1 MFLVKKISVVIVVLI
16 CFLACSQESFIK
28 LQKKAQEQ
36 ENDGSKRPSYVDSDY
51 EVFSETIFL
60 QNMVYQPIEERNAFF
75 QLTKDGDDSFNPETS
90 VILLNEPSD
99 NNEKN
104 PPLYQNDPN
113 NNANNEK
120 NPPLYQ
126 NDPNNNANNEKNPP
140 LYQNDPNNN
149 ANNEKS
155 PFLYKPKRKA
165 KNPKLIEY
173 SQQDFYPLKNGDIM
187 MSKEGDQWLIEIKS
201 KALKRFLKD
210 QNDKDRQI
218 QTFTFNDTK
227 TQIAQFK
234 GKISSYVYTTNDS
247 DLSLRPFYESFLL
260 EKKSDDLYMVDKALD
275 AIEVS
280 KCQMVLKKHS
290 TDKLDSQHKAISIDL
305 DFKKERFKSDT
316 ELFLECQ
323 S

>member
-1 MFLVKKISVVIVVLI
+1 MFLVKKIGVVVVVLI
-16 CFLACSQESFIK
+16 GFLACSQERFIQ

-60 QNMVYQPIEERNAFF
+60 QNMVHQPIKERDAFA
-75 QLTKDGDDSFNPETS
+75 QLTKDEDDSFNPETS

-99 NNEKN
+99 NDTKN
-104 PPLYQNDPN
+104 PPLNQNESN
-113 NNANNEK
+113 NNA
-120 NPPLYQ
+120 
-126 NDPNNNANNEKNPP
+126 ANNDTKN
-140 LYQNDPNNN
+140 
-149 ANNEKS
+149 
-155 PFLYKPKRKA
+155 PFLYKPKRKT
-165 KNPKLIEY
+165 KDPKLIEY
-173 SQQDFYPLKNGDIM
+173 SQQNFYPLKDGDIV

-201 KALKRFLKD
+201 KALKRFLRD

-234 GKISSYVYTTNDS
+234 GKISSYVYTTNNS
-247 DLSLRPFYESFLL
+247 NLSLRPFYESFLL
-260 EKKSDDLYMVDKALD
+260 EKKSDDLYTIGADKALD
-275 AIEVS
+275 AIEIH

>member
-1 MFLVKKISVVIVVLI
+1 MFLVKKIGVVVVVLI
-16 CFLACSQESFIK
+16 GFLACSQERFIQ

-60 QNMVYQPIEERNAFF
+60 QNMVYQPIKERDAFV
-75 QLTKDGDDSFNPETS
+75 QPTKDGDDFFSPETS
-90 VILLNEPSD
+90 VILLDEPSD
-99 NNEKN
+99 NDTKS
-104 PPLYQNDPN
+104 PPLNQNEPN
-113 NNANNEK
+113 NNTANNDTK
-120 NPPLYQ
+120 N
-126 NDPNNNANNEKNPP
+126 
-140 LYQNDPNNN
+140 
-149 ANNEKS
+149 
-155 PFLYKPKRKA
+155 PFLYKPKRKT
-165 KNPKLIEY
+165 KDPKLIEY
-173 SQQDFYPLKNGDIM
+173 SQQNFYPLKDGDIV

-234 GKISSYVYTTNDS
+234 GKISSYVYTTNNS
-247 DLSLRPFYESFLL
+247 NLSLRPFYESFLL
-260 EKKSDDLYMVDKALD
+260 EKKSDDLYTIGDKALD
-275 AIEVS
+275 AIEIH

>member
-1 MFLVKKISVVIVVLI
+1 MFLVKKIGVVIAVLM
-16 CFLACSQESFIK
+16 CFLACSQERFIQ

-60 QNMVYQPIEERNAFF
+60 KNMVYQPIEKRDSFA
-75 QLTKDGDDSFNPETS
+75 QLTKDEDNSFNPETS

-99 NNEKN
+99 NDTKN
-104 PPLYQNDPN
+104 PPLYQNESN
-113 NNANNEK
+113 NNTANNDTK
-120 NPPLYQ
+120 N
-126 NDPNNNANNEKNPP
+126 
-140 LYQNDPNNN
+140 
-149 ANNEKS
+149 

-173 SQQDFYPLKNGDIM
+173 SQQNFYPLKNGDIV
-187 MSKEGDQWLIEIKS
+187 MSKEGDQWLVEIKS

-234 GKISSYVYTTNDS
+234 GKISSYVYTTTNS

-260 EKKSDDLYMVDKALD
+260 EKKSDDLYTIGAIGDKALD
-275 AIEVS
+275 AIEIS

-305 DFKKERFKSDT
+305 DFKKERFKSDI

-323 S
+323 N

>member
-1 MFLVKKISVVIVVLI
+1 MFLVKKIGVVIMILV

-28 LQKKAQEQ
+28 MQKKAQEQ

-75 QLTKDGDDSFNPETS
+75 QLTKDEDNSFNPENS

-104 PPLYQNDPN
+104 PPSYPNDPN
-113 NNANNEK
+113 NN
-120 NPPLYQ
+120 
-126 NDPNNNANNEKNPP
+126 DNNANNSQKN
-140 LYQNDPNNN
+140 
-149 ANNEKS
+149 
-155 PFLYKPKRKA
+155 PFLYKPKRKT

-173 SQQDFYPLKNGDIM
+173 SQQDFYPLKNGDII
-187 MSKEGDQWLIEIKS
+187 MSKEGDQWLIEIQS

-260 EKKSDDLYMVDKALD
+260 EKKSDNVYTIKNKALD
-275 AIEVS
+275 TMEIS

>member
-1 MFLVKKISVVIVVLI
+1 MFLVKKIGVVVVVLI
-16 CFLACSQESFIK
+16 GFLACSQERFIQ

-60 QNMVYQPIEERNAFF
+60 QNMVHQPIKERDAFA

-99 NNEKN
+99 NDTKN
-104 PPLYQNDPN
+104 PPLNQNEFN
-113 NNANNEK
+113 TNTANNDTK
-120 NPPLYQ
+120 N
-126 NDPNNNANNEKNPP
+126 
-140 LYQNDPNNN
+140 
-149 ANNEKS
+149 
-155 PFLYKPKRKA
+155 PFLYKPKRKT
-165 KNPKLIEY
+165 KDPKLIEY
-173 SQQDFYPLKNGDIM
+173 SQQNFYPLKDGDIM

-234 GKISSYVYTTNDS
+234 GKISSYVYTTNNS
-247 DLSLRPFYESFLL
+247 NLSLRPFYESFLL
-260 EKKSDDLYMVDKALD
+260 EKKSDDFYMIGAIGDKALD
-275 AIEVS
+275 AIEIH

>member
-1 MFLVKKISVVIVVLI
+1 MVLI
-16 CFLACSQESFIK
+16 CFLACSQERFIK

-75 QLTKDGDDSFNPETS
+75 QLTNDEDNDPKETS

-104 PPLYQNDPN
+104 PPLYQNESN
-113 NNANNEK
+113 NNTANDDTK
-120 NPPLYQ
+120 N
-126 NDPNNNANNEKNPP
+126 
-140 LYQNDPNNN
+140 
-149 ANNEKS
+149 
-155 PFLYKPKRKA
+155 PFLYKPKRKT

-173 SQQDFYPLKNGDIM
+173 SQQDFYPLKNGDIV
-187 MSKEGDQWLIEIKS
+187 MSKEGDQWLVEIKS

-260 EKKSDDLYMVDKALD
+260 EKKSDDLYTIGDKALD
-275 AIEVS
+275 AIEIS

>member
-1 MFLVKKISVVIVVLI
+1 MFLVKKIGVVILVLI

-60 QNMVYQPIEERNAFF
+60 QNMVYQPMEERNALA
-75 QLTKDGDDSFNPETS
+75 QLTKDEDDSFDPETS

-99 NNEKN
+99 NDTKN
-104 PPLYQNDPN
+104 PPLYPN
-113 NNANNEK
+113 ESHNNTANNDTK
-120 NPPLYQ
+120 N
-126 NDPNNNANNEKNPP
+126 
-140 LYQNDPNNN
+140 
-149 ANNEKS
+149 
-155 PFLYKPKRKA
+155 PFLYKPKRKT
-165 KNPKLIEY
+165 KDPKLIEY
-173 SQQDFYPLKNGDIM
+173 SQQNFYPLKNGDIV
-187 MSKEGDQWLIEIKS
+187 MSREGDQWLIEIKS
-201 KALKRFLKD
+201 KALKRFLKA

-234 GKISSYVYTTNDS
+234 GKISSYVYTTTNS

-260 EKKSDDLYMVDKALD
+260 EKKSDDFYTIGAIGDKALD
-275 AIEVS
+275 AIEIS

>member
-1 MFLVKKISVVIVVLI
+1 MFLVKRIGVVVVVLI
-16 CFLACSQESFIK
+16 CFLACSQERFIK

-60 QNMVYQPIEERNAFF
+60 KNMVYQPTEERDSFA
-75 QLTKDGDDSFNPETS
+75 QLTKDENDSFNPETS

-99 NNEKN
+99 NDTKN
-104 PPLYQNDPN
+104 
-113 NNANNEK
+113 
-120 NPPLYQ
+120 
-126 NDPNNNANNEKNPP
+126 
-140 LYQNDPNNN
+140 
-149 ANNEKS
+149 
-155 PFLYKPKRKA
+155 PFLYKPKRKT

-173 SQQDFYPLKNGDIM
+173 SQQNFYPLKNGDII

-260 EKKSDDLYMVDKALD
+260 EKKSDNVYTIGDKALD
-275 AIEVS
+275 TMEIS

-316 ELFLECQ
+316 ELFLECLKE

>member
-1 MFLVKKISVVIVVLI
+1 MFLVKKIGVVIMILV

-28 LQKKAQEQ
+28 MQKKAQEQ

-60 QNMVYQPIEERNAFF
+60 QNMVYQPIEKRNAFF
-75 QLTKDGDDSFNPETS
+75 QLTKDEDDSFNPETS

-99 NNEKN
+99 SDTKN
-104 PPLYQNDPN
+104 PPLNQNESN
-113 NNANNEK
+113 TNTANNDTK
-120 NPPLYQ
+120 N
-126 NDPNNNANNEKNPP
+126 
-140 LYQNDPNNN
+140 
-149 ANNEKS
+149 
-155 PFLYKPKRKA
+155 PFLYKPKRKT

-173 SQQDFYPLKNGDIM
+173 SQQDFYPLKDGDIM
-187 MSKEGDQWLIEIKS
+187 MSKEGDQWLVEIKS
-201 KALKRFLKD
+201 KSLKRFLKD

-260 EKKSDDLYMVDKALD
+260 EKKSDNVYTIENKALD
-275 AIEVS
+275 AIEIS

>member
-1 MFLVKKISVVIVVLI
+1 MFLVKKIGVVVVVLI
-16 CFLACSQESFIK
+16 GFLACSQERFIQ

-60 QNMVYQPIEERNAFF
+60 QNMVHHPTEERDTFA

-90 VILLNEPSD
+90 VILLDEPSD
-99 NNEKN
+99 NDTKN
-104 PPLYQNDPN
+104 PPLNQNESN
-113 NNANNEK
+113 NNTASNDTK
-120 NPPLYQ
+120 N
-126 NDPNNNANNEKNPP
+126 
-140 LYQNDPNNN
+140 
-149 ANNEKS
+149 
-155 PFLYKPKRKA
+155 PFLYKPKRKT
-165 KNPKLIEY
+165 KDPKLIEY
-173 SQQDFYPLKNGDIM
+173 SQQNFYPLKDGDIM

-234 GKISSYVYTTNDS
+234 GKISSYVYTTNNS
-247 DLSLRPFYESFLL
+247 NLSLRPFYESFLL
-260 EKKSDDLYMVDKALD
+260 EKKSDDFYMIGAIGDKALD
-275 AIEVS
+275 AIEIQ

>member
-1 MFLVKKISVVIVVLI
+1 MFLVKKIGVVIAVLM
-16 CFLACSQESFIK
+16 CFLACSQERFIQ

-60 QNMVYQPIEERNAFF
+60 QNMVYQPAEERNSFA
-75 QLTKDGDDSFNPETS
+75 QLTKDEDNSFKPETS

-99 NNEKN
+99 NDTKN
-104 PPLYQNDPN
+104 PPLYQNESN
-113 NNANNEK
+113 TNTANNDTK
-120 NPPLYQ
+120 N
-126 NDPNNNANNEKNPP
+126 
-140 LYQNDPNNN
+140 
-149 ANNEKS
+149 
-155 PFLYKPKRKA
+155 PFLYKPKRKT
-165 KNPKLIEY
+165 KDPKLIEY
-173 SQQDFYPLKNGDIM
+173 SQQNFYPLKDGDIIV
-187 MSKEGDQWLIEIKS
+187 SKEGDQWLIEIKS

-234 GKISSYVYTTNDS
+234 GKISSYVYTTNNS

-260 EKKSDDLYMVDKALD
+260 EKKSDDLYTIGAIGDKALD
-275 AIEVS
+275 AIEIS

-305 DFKKERFKSDT
+305 DFKKERFKSDI

-323 S
+323 N

>member
-1 MFLVKKISVVIVVLI
+1 MFLVKKIGVVIMILI
-16 CFLACSQESFIK
+16 CFLACSQERFIK

-60 QNMVYQPIEERNAFF
+60 KNMVYQPTEERDSFA
-75 QLTKDGDDSFNPETS
+75 QLTKDENDSFNHETS
-90 VILLNEPSD
+90 VILLNEPND

-104 PPLYQNDPN
+104 PPLYQNDPHN
-113 NNANNEK
+113 NTANNDIK
-120 NPPLYQ
+120 N
-126 NDPNNNANNEKNPP
+126 
-140 LYQNDPNNN
+140 
-149 ANNEKS
+149 
-155 PFLYKPKRKA
+155 PFLYKKRKA

-173 SQQDFYPLKNGDIM
+173 SQQDFYPLKDGDIV

-260 EKKSDDLYMVDKALD
+260 EKKSDNVYTIENKALD
-275 AIEVS
+275 TIEIS

>member
-1 MFLVKKISVVIVVLI
+1 MFLVKKIGVVVVVLI
-16 CFLACSQESFIK
+16 CFLACSQERFIK

-75 QLTKDGDDSFNPETS
+75 QLTKDEDDSFNPETS

-120 NPPLYQ
+120 NP
-126 NDPNNNANNEKNPP
+126 
-140 LYQNDPNNN
+140 
-149 ANNEKS
+149 
-155 PFLYKPKRKA
+155 FLYKPKRKT

-173 SQQDFYPLKNGDIM
+173 SQQNFYPLKDGDIV

-201 KALKRFLKD
+201 KALKRFLKA

-234 GKISSYVYTTNDS
+234 GKISSYVYTTNNS

-260 EKKSDDLYMVDKALD
+260 EKKSDDLYTIGAIGDKALD
-275 AIEVS
+275 AIEIS

>member
-1 MFLVKKISVVIVVLI
+1 MILI
-16 CFLACSQESFIK
+16 CFLACSQERFIK

-75 QLTKDGDDSFNPETS
+75 QLTNDEDNDPKETS

-99 NNEKN
+99 N
-104 PPLYQNDPN
+104 DT
-113 NNANNEK
+113 
-120 NPPLYQ
+120 
-126 NDPNNNANNEKNPP
+126 KNPP

-155 PFLYKPKRKA
+155 PFLYKPKRKT

-173 SQQDFYPLKNGDIM
+173 SQQDFYPLKNGDIV
-187 MSKEGDQWLIEIKS
+187 MSKEGDQWLVEIKS

-260 EKKSDDLYMVDKALD
+260 EKKSDDLYTIGDKALD
-275 AIEVS
+275 TIEVS

-316 ELFLECQ
+316 ELFLECLKE

>member
-1 MFLVKKISVVIVVLI
+1 MILI
-16 CFLACSQESFIK
+16 CFLACSQERFIK

-60 QNMVYQPIEERNAFF
+60 KNMVYQPTEERDSFA
-75 QLTKDGDDSFNPETS
+75 QLTKDGNDSFNPETS

-99 NNEKN
+99 NDTKN
-104 PPLYQNDPN
+104 PPLNQNESN
-113 NNANNEK
+113 TNTANNDTK
-120 NPPLYQ
+120 N
-126 NDPNNNANNEKNPP
+126 
-140 LYQNDPNNN
+140 
-149 ANNEKS
+149 

-173 SQQDFYPLKNGDIM
+173 SQQNFYPLKDGDII

-201 KALKRFLKD
+201 KALKRFLRD

-234 GKISSYVYTTNDS
+234 GKISSYVYTTTNS
-247 DLSLRPFYESFLL
+247 GLSLRPFYESFLL
-260 EKKSDDLYMVDKALD
+260 EKKSDDFYTIGAIGDKALD
-275 AIEVS
+275 AIEIS

>member
-1 MFLVKKISVVIVVLI
+1 MFLVKKISVVVVVLI
-16 CFLACSQESFIK
+16 CFLACSQERFIQ

-36 ENDGSKRPSYVDSDY
+36 ENDGSQRPSYVDSDY

-60 QNMVYQPIEERNAFF
+60 QNMVYQPTEERDSFA
-75 QLTKDGDDSFNPETS
+75 QLTKDEDNSFNPETS

-99 NNEKN
+99 SDTKN
-104 PPLYQNDPN
+104 PPLNQNESN
-113 NNANNEK
+113 TNTANNDTK
-120 NPPLYQ
+120 N
-126 NDPNNNANNEKNPP
+126 
-140 LYQNDPNNN
+140 
-149 ANNEKS
+149 
-155 PFLYKPKRKA
+155 PFLYKPKRKT

-173 SQQDFYPLKNGDIM
+173 SQQNFYPLKNGDII

-275 AIEVS
+275 AIEIS

>member
-1 MFLVKKISVVIVVLI
+1 MFLVKKISVVIMILI
-16 CFLACSQESFIK
+16 CFLACSQERFIK

-60 QNMVYQPIEERNAFF
+60 QNMVYQPTEERDSFA
-75 QLTKDGDDSFNPETS
+75 QLTKDENDSFNPETS

-99 NNEKN
+99 NDTKN
-104 PPLYQNDPN
+104 PPLYQNESHN
-113 NNANNEK
+113 NTANN
-120 NPPLYQ
+120 
-126 NDPNNNANNEKNPP
+126 DT
-140 LYQNDPNNN
+140 
-149 ANNEKS
+149 KS

-173 SQQDFYPLKNGDIM
+173 SQQNFYPLKDGDIV

-247 DLSLRPFYESFLL
+247 DLSLRLFYESFLL

-275 AIEVS
+275 TIEIS

>member
-1 MFLVKKISVVIVVLI
+1 MFLVKKIGVVIMILI
-16 CFLACSQESFIK
+16 CFLACSQERFIK
-28 LQKKAQEQ
+28 MQKKAQEQ

-60 QNMVYQPIEERNAFF
+60 QNMVYQPIEERNAFV
-75 QLTKDGDDSFNPETS
+75 QLTKDEDNSFNPENS

-99 NNEKN
+99 NSEKN
-104 PPLYQNDPN
+104 PPSYPNDPN
-113 NNANNEK
+113 NN
-120 NPPLYQ
+120 
-126 NDPNNNANNEKNPP
+126 DNNANNSQKN
-140 LYQNDPNNN
+140 
-149 ANNEKS
+149 
-155 PFLYKPKRKA
+155 PFLYKPKRKT

-173 SQQDFYPLKNGDIM
+173 SQQDFYPLKNGDII
-187 MSKEGDQWLIEIKS
+187 MSKEGDQWLIEIQS

-260 EKKSDDLYMVDKALD
+260 EKKSDNVYTIENKALD
-275 AIEVS
+275 TMEIS

-316 ELFLECQ
+316 ELFLECLKE

>member
-1 MFLVKKISVVIVVLI
+1 MFLVKKIGVVVVVLI
-16 CFLACSQESFIK
+16 GFLACSQERFIQ

-60 QNMVYQPIEERNAFF
+60 QNMVHQPIKERDAFA

-90 VILLNEPSD
+90 VILLDEPSD
-99 NNEKN
+99 NDTKN
-104 PPLYQNDPN
+104 PPLNQNESN
-113 NNANNEK
+113 NNTASNDAK
-120 NPPLYQ
+120 N
-126 NDPNNNANNEKNPP
+126 
-140 LYQNDPNNN
+140 
-149 ANNEKS
+149 
-155 PFLYKPKRKA
+155 PFLYKPKRKT
-165 KNPKLIEY
+165 KDPKLIEY
-173 SQQDFYPLKNGDIM
+173 SQQNFYPLKDGDIV

-210 QNDKDRQI
+210 QNNKDRQI

-234 GKISSYVYTTNDS
+234 GKISSYVYTTNNS
-247 DLSLRPFYESFLL
+247 NLSLRPFYESFLL
-260 EKKSDDLYMVDKALD
+260 EKKSDDFYMMIGDKALD
-275 AIEVS
+275 AIEIQ

>member
-1 MFLVKKISVVIVVLI
+1 MFLVKKIGVVVVVLI
-16 CFLACSQESFIK
+16 GFLACSQERFIQ

-60 QNMVYQPIEERNAFF
+60 QNMVHHPIKERDAFA
-75 QLTKDGDDSFNPETS
+75 QLTKDEDDSFNPETS
-90 VILLNEPSD
+90 VILLDEPSD
-99 NNEKN
+99 NDTKN
-104 PPLYQNDPN
+104 PPLNQNESN
-113 NNANNEK
+113 NTNTANNDTK
-120 NPPLYQ
+120 N
-126 NDPNNNANNEKNPP
+126 
-140 LYQNDPNNN
+140 
-149 ANNEKS
+149 
-155 PFLYKPKRKA
+155 PFLYKPKRKT
-165 KNPKLIEY
+165 KDPKLIEY
-173 SQQDFYPLKNGDIM
+173 SQQNFYPLKDGDIT
-187 MSKEGDQWLIEIKS
+187 MSKEGDQWLIKIKS

-234 GKISSYVYTTNDS
+234 GKISSYVYTINNS
-247 DLSLRPFYESFLL
+247 NLSLRPFYESFLL
-260 EKKSDDLYMVDKALD
+260 EKKSDDFYMIGAIGYKALD
-275 AIEVS
+275 AIEIQ

>member
-1 MFLVKKISVVIVVLI
+1 MFLVKKIGVVVVVLI
-16 CFLACSQESFIK
+16 GFLACSQERFIQ

-60 QNMVYQPIEERNAFF
+60 QNMVHQPIKERDAFA

-90 VILLNEPSD
+90 VILLDEPSD
-99 NNEKN
+99 NDTKN
-104 PPLYQNDPN
+104 PPLNQNESN
-113 NNANNEK
+113 NNTASNDTK
-120 NPPLYQ
+120 N
-126 NDPNNNANNEKNPP
+126 
-140 LYQNDPNNN
+140 
-149 ANNEKS
+149 
-155 PFLYKPKRKA
+155 PFLYKPKRKT
-165 KNPKLIEY
+165 KDPKLIEY
-173 SQQDFYPLKNGDIM
+173 SQQNFYPLKDGDIV

-234 GKISSYVYTTNDS
+234 GKISSYVYTTNNS
-247 DLSLRPFYESFLL
+247 NLSLRPFYESFLL
-260 EKKSDDLYMVDKALD
+260 KKKSDDFYMIGAIGDKALD
-275 AIEVS
+275 AIEIH

>member
-1 MFLVKKISVVIVVLI
+1 MFLVKKIGVVVVVLI
-16 CFLACSQESFIK
+16 GFLACSQERFIQ

-60 QNMVYQPIEERNAFF
+60 QNMVHQPTKERDVFA
-75 QLTKDGDDSFNPETS
+75 QLTKDEDDSFNPETS

-99 NNEKN
+99 NDTKN
-104 PPLYQNDPN
+104 PPLNQNESN
-113 NNANNEK
+113 NNTASNDTK
-120 NPPLYQ
+120 N
-126 NDPNNNANNEKNPP
+126 
-140 LYQNDPNNN
+140 
-149 ANNEKS
+149 
-155 PFLYKPKRKA
+155 PFLYKPKRKT
-165 KNPKLIEY
+165 KDPKLIEY
-173 SQQDFYPLKNGDIM
+173 SQQNFYPLKDGDII

-210 QNDKDRQI
+210 QNNKDRQI

-234 GKISSYVYTTNDS
+234 GKISSYVYTTNNS

-260 EKKSDDLYMVDKALD
+260 EKKSDDFYTIGDKALD
-275 AIEVS
+275 AIEIQ

>member
-1 MFLVKKISVVIVVLI
+1 MVLI
-16 CFLACSQESFIK
+16 GFLACSQERFIQ

-60 QNMVYQPIEERNAFF
+60 QNMVHQPIKERDAFA
-75 QLTKDGDDSFNPETS
+75 QLTKDEDDSFNPETS
-90 VILLNEPSD
+90 VILLDEPSD
-99 NNEKN
+99 NDTKN
-104 PPLYQNDPN
+104 PPLNQNESN
-113 NNANNEK
+113 NNTASNDTK
-120 NPPLYQ
+120 N
-126 NDPNNNANNEKNPP
+126 
-140 LYQNDPNNN
+140 
-149 ANNEKS
+149 
-155 PFLYKPKRKA
+155 PFLYKPKRKT
-165 KNPKLIEY
+165 KDPKLIEY
-173 SQQDFYPLKNGDIM
+173 SQQNFYPLKDGDIV

-234 GKISSYVYTTNDS
+234 GKISSYVYTTNNS
-247 DLSLRPFYESFLL
+247 NLSLRPFYKSFLL
-260 EKKSDDLYMVDKALD
+260 EKKSDDFYTIGDKALD
-275 AIEVS
+275 AIEIQ

>member
-1 MFLVKKISVVIVVLI
+1 MFLVKKIGVVIMILI
-16 CFLACSQESFIK
+16 CFLACSQERFIK

-36 ENDGSKRPSYVDSDY
+36 ENDGSQRPSYVDSDY

-60 QNMVYQPIEERNAFF
+60 QNMVYQPTNERNAFF
-75 QLTKDGDDSFNPETS
+75 QLTKDENDSFNPETS

-99 NNEKN
+99 NDTKN
-104 PPLYQNDPN
+104 PPLYQNESN
-113 NNANNEK
+113 TNTANNDTK
-120 NPPLYQ
+120 N
-126 NDPNNNANNEKNPP
+126 
-140 LYQNDPNNN
+140 
-149 ANNEKS
+149 
-155 PFLYKPKRKA
+155 PFLYKPKRKT

-173 SQQDFYPLKNGDIM
+173 SQQNFYPLKDGDIV

-234 GKISSYVYTTNDS
+234 GKISSYVYTTNNS

-260 EKKSDDLYMVDKALD
+260 EKKSDNVYMIVDKALD
-275 AIEVS
+275 AIEIS

>member
-1 MFLVKKISVVIVVLI
+1 MILI
-16 CFLACSQESFIK
+16 GFLACSQERFIQ

-60 QNMVYQPIEERNAFF
+60 QNMVHQPIEERNAFA
-75 QLTKDGDDSFNPETS
+75 QLTKNEDNFFNPETP
-90 VILLNEPSD
+90 VILLNEPND
-99 NNEKN
+99 NNGKN
-104 PPLYQNDPN
+104 PPLYPN
-113 NNANNEK
+113 EPDNNTANNDTK
-120 NPPLYQ
+120 N
-126 NDPNNNANNEKNPP
+126 
-140 LYQNDPNNN
+140 
-149 ANNEKS
+149 
-155 PFLYKPKRKA
+155 PFLYKPKRKT

-173 SQQDFYPLKNGDIM
+173 SQQNFYPLKDGDII

-234 GKISSYVYTTNDS
+234 GKISSYVYTTNGS

-260 EKKSDDLYMVDKALD
+260 EKKSDDLYTIGDKALD
-275 AIEVS
+275 TIEIQ

-290 TDKLDSQHKAISIDL
+290 TDKLDSQYKAISIDL

-323 S
+323 N

>member
-1 MFLVKKISVVIVVLI
+1 MFLVKKISVVIMILI
-16 CFLACSQESFIK
+16 CFLACSQERFIK

-60 QNMVYQPIEERNAFF
+60 QNMVYQPIEERNVFF
-75 QLTKDGDDSFNPETS
+75 QLTKDEDDSFNPETS

-99 NNEKN
+99 N
-104 PPLYQNDPN
+104 DT
-113 NNANNEK
+113 
-120 NPPLYQ
+120 
-126 NDPNNNANNEKNPP
+126 KNPP

-155 PFLYKPKRKA
+155 PFLYKPKRKT

-173 SQQDFYPLKNGDIM
+173 SQQNFYPLKDGDIV

-260 EKKSDDLYMVDKALD
+260 EKKSDDFYTIGAIGDKALD
-275 AIEVS
+275 AIEIS

-316 ELFLECQ
+316 ELFLECLKE

>member
-1 MFLVKKISVVIVVLI
+1 MVLI
-16 CFLACSQESFIK
+16 GFLACSQERFIQ

-60 QNMVYQPIEERNAFF
+60 QNMVYQPTEERDAFA
-75 QLTKDGDDSFNPETS
+75 QLTKDGDDSFDPETS

-99 NNEKN
+99 NDTKN
-104 PPLYQNDPN
+104 PPLNQNESN
-113 NNANNEK
+113 TNTANNDTK
-120 NPPLYQ
+120 N
-126 NDPNNNANNEKNPP
+126 
-140 LYQNDPNNN
+140 
-149 ANNEKS
+149 
-155 PFLYKPKRKA
+155 PFLYKPKRKT

-173 SQQDFYPLKNGDIM
+173 SQQNFYPLKDGDIM

-234 GKISSYVYTTNDS
+234 GKISSYVYTTNNS

-260 EKKSDDLYMVDKALD
+260 EKKSDDFYTIGAIGDKALD
-275 AIEVS
+275 AIEIS

>member
-1 MFLVKKISVVIVVLI
+1 MFLVKKIGVVIMILI
-16 CFLACSQESFIK
+16 CFLACSQERFIK

-51 EVFSETIFL
+51 KVFSETIFL

-75 QLTKDGDDSFNPETS
+75 QLTNDEDNDPKETS

-99 NNEKN
+99 N
-104 PPLYQNDPN
+104 DT
-113 NNANNEK
+113 
-120 NPPLYQ
+120 
-126 NDPNNNANNEKNPP
+126 KNPP

-155 PFLYKPKRKA
+155 PFLYKPKRKT

-173 SQQDFYPLKNGDIM
+173 SQQDFYPLKDGDIV

-247 DLSLRPFYESFLL
+247 DLSLRPFHESFLL
-260 EKKSDDLYMVDKALD
+260 EKKSDDFYTIGAIGDKALD
-275 AIEVS
+275 AIEIS

>member
-1 MFLVKKISVVIVVLI
+1 MFLVKKIGVVVVVLI
-16 CFLACSQESFIK
+16 GFLACSQERFIQ

-60 QNMVYQPIEERNAFF
+60 QNMVHQPMKERNAFA

-90 VILLNEPSD
+90 VILLDEPSD
-99 NNEKN
+99 NDTKN
-104 PPLYQNDPN
+104 PPLNQNESN
-113 NNANNEK
+113 NNTANNDTK
-120 NPPLYQ
+120 N
-126 NDPNNNANNEKNPP
+126 
-140 LYQNDPNNN
+140 
-149 ANNEKS
+149 
-155 PFLYKPKRKA
+155 PFLYKPKRKT
-165 KNPKLIEY
+165 KDPKLIEY
-173 SQQDFYPLKNGDIM
+173 SQQNFYPLKDGDIM
-187 MSKEGDQWLIEIKS
+187 MSKEGDQWLIKIKS

-234 GKISSYVYTTNDS
+234 GKISSYVYTTNNS

-260 EKKSDDLYMVDKALD
+260 EKKSDDFYMIGAIGDKALD
-275 AIEVS
+275 AIEIQ

>member
-1 MFLVKKISVVIVVLI
+1 MILV

-28 LQKKAQEQ
+28 MQKKAQEQ

-60 QNMVYQPIEERNAFF
+60 QNMVYQPIEERNAFV
-75 QLTKDGDDSFNPETS
+75 QLTKDEDNSFNPENS

-104 PPLYQNDPN
+104 PPLYPN
-113 NNANNEK
+113 ESDNNTNNANNDIK
-120 NPPLYQ
+120 N
-126 NDPNNNANNEKNPP
+126 
-140 LYQNDPNNN
+140 
-149 ANNEKS
+149 
-155 PFLYKPKRKA
+155 PFLYKPKGKT

-187 MSKEGDQWLIEIKS
+187 MSKEGDQWLIEIQS

-234 GKISSYVYTTNDS
+234 GKISSYVYTTNNS
-247 DLSLRPFYESFLL
+247 GLSLRPFYESFLL
-260 EKKSDDLYMVDKALD
+260 EKKSDNVYTIENKALD
-275 AIEVS
+275 TMEIS

-316 ELFLECQ
+316 ELFLECLKE

>member
-1 MFLVKKISVVIVVLI
+1 MFLVKKIGVVVVVLI
-16 CFLACSQESFIK
+16 GFLACSQERFIQ

-60 QNMVYQPIEERNAFF
+60 KNMVYQPIEERDSFAR
-75 QLTKDGDDSFNPETS
+75 LTKDGDDSFDPSFNPETS
-90 VILLNEPSD
+90 VILLDEPSD
-99 NNEKN
+99 NDTKN
-104 PPLYQNDPN
+104 PPLNQNKSN
-113 NNANNEK
+113 NNTNTANNDTK
-120 NPPLYQ
+120 N
-126 NDPNNNANNEKNPP
+126 
-140 LYQNDPNNN
+140 
-149 ANNEKS
+149 
-155 PFLYKPKRKA
+155 PFLYKPKRKT
-165 KNPKLIEY
+165 KDPKLIEY
-173 SQQDFYPLKNGDIM
+173 SQQNFYPLKDGDIT

-210 QNDKDRQI
+210 QNNKDRQI

-234 GKISSYVYTTNDS
+234 GKISSYVYTTNNS
-247 DLSLRPFYESFLL
+247 NLSLRPFYESFLL
-260 EKKSDDLYMVDKALD
+260 EKKSDDLYTIGDKALD
-275 AIEVS
+275 AIEIH

>member
-1 MFLVKKISVVIVVLI
+1 MFLVKKIGVVVVVLI
-16 CFLACSQESFIK
+16 GFLACSQERFIQ

-60 QNMVYQPIEERNAFF
+60 QNMVYQPIKERDSFA

-90 VILLNEPSD
+90 VILLDEPSD
-99 NNEKN
+99 NDTKN
-104 PPLYQNDPN
+104 PPLNQNESN
-113 NNANNEK
+113 TNTANNDTK
-120 NPPLYQ
+120 N
-126 NDPNNNANNEKNPP
+126 
-140 LYQNDPNNN
+140 
-149 ANNEKS
+149 
-155 PFLYKPKRKA
+155 PFLYKPKRKT
-165 KNPKLIEY
+165 KDPKLIEY
-173 SQQDFYPLKNGDIM
+173 SQQNFYPLKDGDII

-234 GKISSYVYTTNDS
+234 GKISSYVYTTNNS
-247 DLSLRPFYESFLL
+247 NLSLRPFYESFLL
-260 EKKSDDLYMVDKALD
+260 EKKSDDFYTIGADKALD
-275 AIEVS
+275 AIEIH

>member
-1 MFLVKKISVVIVVLI
+1 M
-16 CFLACSQESFIK
+16 
-28 LQKKAQEQ
+28 QKKAQEQ

-60 QNMVYQPIEERNAFF
+60 KNMVYQPIEERNAFF

-104 PPLYQNDPN
+104 PPLYP
-113 NNANNEK
+113 
-120 NPPLYQ
+120 
-126 NDPNNNANNEKNPP
+126 
-140 LYQNDPNNN
+140 NDPNNN

-155 PFLYKPKRKA
+155 PFLYKPKRKT

-173 SQQDFYPLKNGDIM
+173 SQQNFYPLKDGDIM

-234 GKISSYVYTTNDS
+234 GKISSYVYTTNNS

-260 EKKSDDLYMVDKALD
+260 EKKSDDFYTIGDKALD
-275 AIEVS
+275 TIEIS

-316 ELFLECQ
+316 ELFLECLKE

>member
-1 MFLVKKISVVIVVLI
+1 MFLVKKIGVVVVVLI
-16 CFLACSQESFIK
+16 GFLACSQERFIQ

-60 QNMVYQPIEERNAFF
+60 QNMVHQPIRERDAFV
-75 QLTKDGDDSFNPETS
+75 QPTKDGDDSFNHETS

-99 NNEKN
+99 NDTKN
-104 PPLYQNDPN
+104 PPLNQNESN
-113 NNANNEK
+113 TNTANNDTK
-120 NPPLYQ
+120 N
-126 NDPNNNANNEKNPP
+126 
-140 LYQNDPNNN
+140 
-149 ANNEKS
+149 
-155 PFLYKPKRKA
+155 PFLYKPKRKT
-165 KNPKLIEY
+165 KDPKFIEY
-173 SQQDFYPLKNGDIM
+173 SQQNFYPLKDGDIA

-234 GKISSYVYTTNDS
+234 GKISSYVYTTNNS
-247 DLSLRPFYESFLL
+247 NLSLRPFYKPFLL
-260 EKKSDDLYMVDKALD
+260 EKKSDNLYTIGDKALD
-275 AIEVS
+275 AIEIQ

>member
-1 MFLVKKISVVIVVLI
+1 MFLVKKIGVVIVVLV
-16 CFLACSQESFIK
+16 CFLACSQERFIK

-60 QNMVYQPIEERNAFF
+60 QNMVHQPIKERDAFA

-99 NNEKN
+99 NDTKN
-104 PPLYQNDPN
+104 PPLNQNESN
-113 NNANNEK
+113 TNTANNDTK
-120 NPPLYQ
+120 N
-126 NDPNNNANNEKNPP
+126 
-140 LYQNDPNNN
+140 
-149 ANNEKS
+149 
-155 PFLYKPKRKA
+155 PFLYKPKRKT

-173 SQQDFYPLKNGDIM
+173 SQQNFYPLKDGDIV
-187 MSKEGDQWLIEIKS
+187 MSREGDQWLIEIKS

-234 GKISSYVYTTNDS
+234 GKISSYVYTTNNS

-260 EKKSDDLYMVDKALD
+260 EKKSDDFYTIGADKALD
-275 AIEVS
+275 AIEIS

-305 DFKKERFKSDT
+305 DFKKERFKSNT

>member
-1 MFLVKKISVVIVVLI
+1 MFLVKKIGVVVVVLI
-16 CFLACSQESFIK
+16 GFLACSQERFIQ

-60 QNMVYQPIEERNAFF
+60 KNMVYQPIKERDAFV
-75 QLTKDGDDSFNPETS
+75 QPTKDGDDSFNPETS
-90 VILLNEPSD
+90 VILLDEPSD
-99 NNEKN
+99 NDTKN
-104 PPLYQNDPN
+104 PPLNQNESN
-113 NNANNEK
+113 NNTASNDTK
-120 NPPLYQ
+120 N
-126 NDPNNNANNEKNPP
+126 
-140 LYQNDPNNN
+140 
-149 ANNEKS
+149 
-155 PFLYKPKRKA
+155 PFLYKPKRKT
-165 KNPKLIEY
+165 KDPKLIEY
-173 SQQDFYPLKNGDIM
+173 SQQNFYPLKDGDIV

-201 KALKRFLKD
+201 KSLKRFLKD

-234 GKISSYVYTTNDS
+234 GKISSYVYTTNNS
-247 DLSLRPFYESFLL
+247 NLSLRPFYESFLL
-260 EKKSDDLYMVDKALD
+260 EKKSDDLYTIGAIGDKALD
-275 AIEVS
+275 AIEIQ

>member
-1 MFLVKKISVVIVVLI
+1 MFLVKKIGVVIVVLM
-16 CFLACSQESFIK
+16 CFLACSQERFIQ

-60 QNMVYQPIEERNAFF
+60 QNMVYQPTNERNAFF
-75 QLTKDGDDSFNPETS
+75 QLTKDEDDSFNPETS

-99 NNEKN
+99 NDTKN
-104 PPLYQNDPN
+104 PLLYQNESN
-113 NNANNEK
+113 TNTANNDTK
-120 NPPLYQ
+120 N
-126 NDPNNNANNEKNPP
+126 
-140 LYQNDPNNN
+140 
-149 ANNEKS
+149 
-155 PFLYKPKRKA
+155 PFLYKPKRKT

-173 SQQDFYPLKNGDIM
+173 SQQNFYPLKDGDIV

-234 GKISSYVYTTNDS
+234 GKISSYVYTTNNS

-260 EKKSDDLYMVDKALD
+260 EKKSDDLYTIGDKALD
-275 AIEVS
+275 AIEIS

-316 ELFLECQ
+316 ELFLECLKE

>member
-1 MFLVKKISVVIVVLI
+1 MFLVKKIGVVVVVLI
-16 CFLACSQESFIK
+16 GFLACSQERFIQ

-60 QNMVYQPIEERNAFF
+60 KNMVYQPIKERDAFA
-75 QLTKDGDDSFNPETS
+75 QLTKDEDDSFNPETS

-99 NNEKN
+99 NNTKN
-104 PPLYQNDPN
+104 PPLNQNESN
-113 NNANNEK
+113 NNTASNDTK
-120 NPPLYQ
+120 N
-126 NDPNNNANNEKNPP
+126 
-140 LYQNDPNNN
+140 
-149 ANNEKS
+149 
-155 PFLYKPKRKA
+155 PFLYKPKRKT
-165 KNPKLIEY
+165 KDPKLIEY
-173 SQQDFYPLKNGDIM
+173 SQQNFYPLKDGDIM

-210 QNDKDRQI
+210 QNNKDRQI

-234 GKISSYVYTTNDS
+234 GKISSYVYTTNNS

-260 EKKSDDLYMVDKALD
+260 EKKSDDFYTIGAIGDKALD
-275 AIEVS
+275 AIEIH

>member
-1 MFLVKKISVVIVVLI
+1 MFLVKKIGVVIMILV

-60 QNMVYQPIEERNAFF
+60 QNMVYQPTEERNAFF
-75 QLTKDGDDSFNPETS
+75 QLTKDEDNSFNPENS

-99 NNEKN
+99 NSEKN
-104 PPLYQNDPN
+104 PPLYPN
-113 NNANNEK
+113 ESDNNTNNANNDTK
-120 NPPLYQ
+120 N
-126 NDPNNNANNEKNPP
+126 
-140 LYQNDPNNN
+140 
-149 ANNEKS
+149 
-155 PFLYKPKRKA
+155 PFLYKPKRKT

-173 SQQDFYPLKNGDIM
+173 SQQDFYPLKNGDII
-187 MSKEGDQWLIEIKS
+187 MSKEGDQWLIEIQS

-234 GKISSYVYTTNDS
+234 GKISSYVYTTNNS

-260 EKKSDDLYMVDKALD
+260 EKKSDNVYTIENKALD
-275 AIEVS
+275 TMEIS

-316 ELFLECQ
+316 ELFLECLKE

>member
-1 MFLVKKISVVIVVLI
+1 MILI
-16 CFLACSQESFIK
+16 CFLACSQERFIK

-75 QLTKDGDDSFNPETS
+75 QLTKDEDDSFNPETS

-99 NNEKN
+99 NDTKN
-104 PPLYQNDPN
+104 PPLYPNESN
-113 NNANNEK
+113 NNTANNDTK
-120 NPPLYQ
+120 N
-126 NDPNNNANNEKNPP
+126 
-140 LYQNDPNNN
+140 
-149 ANNEKS
+149 

-173 SQQDFYPLKNGDIM
+173 SQQDFYPLKDGDII
-187 MSKEGDQWLIEIKS
+187 MSKEGDQWLIEIQS

-234 GKISSYVYTTNDS
+234 GKISSYVYTTNNS

-260 EKKSDDLYMVDKALD
+260 EKKSDDFYTIGAIGDKALD
-275 AIEVS
+275 AIKIS

-316 ELFLECQ
+316 ELFLECLKE